1 MPFAARVRLG
11 ACAATASMLMVLPLS
26 ACNREAHT
34 DGLFRFTGQTMGTSY
49 TVKMGD
55 LPEGGDRSK
64 IHAGIDQILER
75 INSRMSTYREDSELT
90 LFNRNKT
97 TDWVEVSSE
106 TVFVVH
112 EALRISR
119 LTDGAFDITVG
130 PLVNLW
136 GFGPGSP
143 SESLPDDNAIQT
155 ALESVGYEH
164 LHVQDSPPALRKD
177 RPDVQIDLSAI
188 AKGYAVDQLAEYL
201 ESIKIGNYLVEV
213 GGELRGKGEKAQG
226 KPWKVAVE
234 KPVPHERTILHVLH
248 LGSQAM
254 ATSGD
259 YRNFFVQNA
268 QRFSHTI
275 NPRTG
280 QPVTHQL
287 ASVTVVTPSCMEADA
302 LATGLMVLGPKAG
315 HELAIREKLPALFI
329 TRIGEGF
336 QERATPD
343 LDRFLNVTD
352 S

>member
-1 MPFAARVRLG
+1 MPSASRVRLG
-11 ACAATASMLMVLPLS
+11 TCAAIASMLVVLPLS
-26 ACNREAHT
+26 ACNRGEQT
-34 DGLFRFTGQTMGTSY
+34 DGLLRFTGQTMGTSY
-49 TVKMGD
+49 TVKIRD
-55 LPEGGDRSK
+55 LPEGGDRST
-64 IHAGIDQILER
+64 IHAGIDRILER

-90 LFNRNKT
+90 LFNRNQT

-106 TVFVVH
+106 TVFVIH

-136 GFGPGSP
+136 GFGPGSE
-143 SESLPDDNAIQT
+143 SESIPVDNAIQG
-155 ALESVGYEH
+155 ALESVGYKH

-177 RPDVQIDLSAI
+177 HPEVQIDLSAI
-188 AKGYAVDQLAEYL
+188 AKGYAVDQVAGYL
-201 ESIKIGNYLVEV
+201 ESLKVSNYLVEV
-213 GGELRGKGEKAQG
+213 GGELRGKGEKTEG

-234 KPVPHERTILHVLH
+234 KPVPNERTILHVLH
-248 LGSQAM
+248 LGGQAM

-259 YRNFFVQNA
+259 YRNFFVHNA

-302 LATGLMVLGPKAG
+302 LATGLMVLGPTAG
-315 HELAIREKLPALFI
+315 YELAAREKLAALFI
-329 TRIGEGF
+329 TRIGEGLR
-336 QERATPD
+336 ERATPD
-343 LDRFLNVTD
+343 LDRFLDVRDT
-352 S
+352 